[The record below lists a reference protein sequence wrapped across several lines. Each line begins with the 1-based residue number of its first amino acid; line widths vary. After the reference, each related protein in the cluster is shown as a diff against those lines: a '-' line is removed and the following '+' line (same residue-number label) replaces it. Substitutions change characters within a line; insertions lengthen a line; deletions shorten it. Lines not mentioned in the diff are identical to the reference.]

1 MVPLRDTV
9 RASTTPIV
17 MPLLIVLNALVFVLL
32 ELPLSEQQLNVFLFV
47 FGVVPA
53 RLVEPP
59 IGPDGYTLL
68 TSQFLH
74 GGWLHL
80 GSNMLALFIFGDN
93 VEDRLGHFRFLLFY
107 LLCGVA
113 AGLTHTW
120 ADPSSPAPAI
130 GASGAIAGVLA
141 AYMLMYPTARVLTL
155 IPIFILPWLVEV
167 PA

>member
-59 IGPDGYTLL
+59 IGPDG
-68 TSQFLH
+68 
-74 GGWLHL
+74 
-80 GSNMLALFIFGDN
+80 
-93 VEDRLGHFRFLLFY
+93 
-107 LLCGVA
+107 
-113 AGLTHTW
+113 
-120 ADPSSPAPAI
+120 
-130 GASGAIAGVLA
+130 
-141 AYMLMYPTARVLTL
+141 
-155 IPIFILPWLVEV
+155 
-167 PA
+167 